1 MPVGSQ
7 NNRWWQ
13 RGVIPRAAA
22 ICGVSDPQLLIIN
35 RPAQPGSAVEGCSMH
50 DDLTP
55 GDFEAAT
62 HRFLIM
68 AAVIVGAMFAAFVWL
83 DVKGVRR

>member
-1 MPVGSQ
+1 MGGQ
-7 NNRWWQ
+7 
-13 RGVIPRAAA
+13 
-22 ICGVSDPQLLIIN
+22 
-35 RPAQPGSAVEGCSMH
+35 QPSTADYQPPGTSRTAVEGCSMH

-68 AAVIVGAMFAAFVWL
+68 AAVIVGAIFAAFVWL